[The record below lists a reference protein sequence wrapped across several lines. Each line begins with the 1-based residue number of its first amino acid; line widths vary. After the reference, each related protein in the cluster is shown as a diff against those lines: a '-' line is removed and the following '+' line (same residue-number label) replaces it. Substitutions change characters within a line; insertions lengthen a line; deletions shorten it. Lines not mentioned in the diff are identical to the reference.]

1 MKQGTLLLVALF
13 LGAPLAV
20 AQTTAIT
27 APATATAPA
36 PATDTASKPKAQPRE
51 VDFSVPFDQGSA
63 KPKPPVPVPVPVPQQ
78 PTPQPHAIVPPSTPQ
93 PESEAMVSAR
103 VALQNYRNRLLG
115 ASTQRPADAVFQ
127 EAVRRARTEAGF
139 LERQIQ
145 VARNDAD
152 LRRINGIVTVRQR
165 ALEQLLAPPAPVPAD
180 PRLELAYRAYAA
192 GNLEVAEQL
201 LSQLLGAHPTADGY
215 ALRGCSR
222 YTRAMLVRDGAA
234 DLSAAAADFHEAL
247 RLNRALHLDKAS
259 FSPKLAA
266 YLDSLR

>member
-1 MKQGTLLLVALF
+1 MTRGTLLLVALF

-20 AQTTAIT
+20 AQTTATT
-27 APATATAPA
+27 APATATA

-63 KPKPPVPVPVPVPQQ
+63 KPKLPTPAPVPV
-78 PTPQPHAIVPPSTPQ
+78 PQPHAIVPPSTPQ